1 MYMNTKTISY
11 DIQILIARIFIVGLF
26 AMSAFG
32 KITAFSAQAGFAGSS
47 WITAT
52 LPFLSGEVLL
62 IAAILMEVIGV
73 LLVLTGWNMKYGAYI
88 LIVYTFLT
96 SIMFHIGDEQL
107 IAFLKNLSVIG
118 GLLVLSM
125 ISSGKFSL
133 SKNKN

>member
-1 MYMNTKTISY
+1 MNTKTISY